1 MFTCIRCTADTWN
14 DCDLCDDCIAESMK
28 DYEPEAP
35 APIPHQQTSG
45 SEIPNNCPQNTTQE
59 KT

>member
-28 DYEPEAP
+28 DYEPDETPQSP
-35 APIPHQQTSG
+35 AQPASG
-45 SEIPNNCPQNTTQE
+45 EQP
-59 KT
+59 